1 MTTDPIAD
9 LLTRIRNAI
18 ARGHK
23 TTTVP
28 HSKMKESILKI
39 LKGQGFI
46 MGYKI
51 IEVEGEI
58 QKNLEIDLKYVN
70 RKPMINELIRISKPG
85 VRRYVSYKSIPRVKR
100 GLGIA
105 IVTTS
110 RGVMTGKDARK
121 QKIGGELI
129 CTIA

>member
-1 MTTDPIAD
+1 
-9 LLTRIRNAI
+9 
-18 ARGHK
+18 
-23 TTTVP
+23 
-28 HSKMKESILKI
+28 MKESILKI